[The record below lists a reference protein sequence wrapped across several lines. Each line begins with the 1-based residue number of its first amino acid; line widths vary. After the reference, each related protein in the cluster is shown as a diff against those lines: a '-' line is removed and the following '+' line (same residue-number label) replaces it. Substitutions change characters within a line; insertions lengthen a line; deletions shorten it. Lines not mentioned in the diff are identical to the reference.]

1 MITVLSTLSDNVLFL
16 YQVLPKYLL
25 IGFGVMDLNSR
36 VNARVV
42 ANVDRWMYGQTDNLI
57 PVLRHV

>member
-1 MITVLSTLSDNVLFL
+1 MIIVLSTLSDNVLFL

-25 IGFGVMDLNSR
+25 IGFRVMDLNS
-36 VNARVV
+36 RVV
-42 ANVDRWMYGQTDNLI
+42 ANVDRWMYEQTDNLI